1 MTCNCTGA
9 CHRPPYTCGG
19 YGTIYQVPAGYLD
32 ALHVKPME
40 SHEDWIDAWF
50 HARDGEKLANPPAS
64 PTPFLLGLVVG
75 CVLGGDFV
83 WIIWQLFNG
92 N

>member
-9 CHRPPYTCGG
+9 CRRPPYTCGG
-19 YGTIYQVPAGYLD
+19 YVGPMPVDWIYQPDHFRKFEWYGTLDEPA
-32 ALHVKPME
+32 PP
-40 SHEDWIDAWF
+40 
-50 HARDGEKLANPPAS
+50 ANPPAS

-83 WIIWQLFNG
+83 WIVGQLFNG